1 MKVTAY
7 RIAENG
13 YDAMV
18 MGFSRPC
25 VISLYKRNVSPLC
38 GNSDN
43 NDEKVF
49 RYASHPEQQPKGA
62 APMTPDFIYHDGLR
76 VNDYYEYFSTIC
88 LDHLTHEQHQAMY
101 SAVAEIND
109 VTDRSRWELEDCDL
123 TDEQREFALGEI
135 KRTDVIIVN
144 LKKCHLKFTDGT
156 KADYDDL
163 HR

>member
-7 RIAENG
+7 RIAEHG

-25 VISLYKRNVSPLC
+25 VISLCKRNVSPLC
-38 GNSDN
+38 GSGAENDN
-43 NDEKVF
+43 QVF

-101 SAVAEIND
+101 TAVAEIND
-109 VTDRSRWELEDCDL
+109 ASADCYTEGDEEDQARVL
-123 TDEQREFALGEI
+123 HYVKSTEEI
-135 KRTDVIIVN
+135 EIHLDKCVIVY
-144 LKKCHLKFTDGT
+144 
-156 KADYDDL
+156 ADKSCAAYSDL
-163 HR
+163 H